1 MITVFNRKELML
13 ISSVKRL
20 YAVQS
25 ALDAAGIG
33 YHTKSATPM
42 GRVGGRGRAI
52 PFQDPDTAHDYKIY
66 VRRDDYDRA
75 MAAIQPALRET

>member
-13 ISSVKRL
+13 VSSVKRL
-20 YAVQS
+20 YAVQA

-33 YHTKSATPM
+33 CHTKSATPL
-42 GRVGGRGRAI
+42 GRAGGRGRGL
-52 PFQDPDTAHDYKIY
+52 PFQNPDAAHDYKIY